1 MKKVL
6 VVLLLCVG
14 TLAFSQETALL
25 RLNYEKGD
33 TYEVKTV
40 MKQSMGEFMKMDM
53 TMSMDLNVTD
63 AKDNAIISE
72 ATFSH
77 VKMDMESMGQKMD
90 YDSNTEESE
99 LSPFGKGMHVE
110 MKKLLETVVTIE
122 NDKLGNVTKTDI
134 KSGIADISSFK
145 DNMSGMIFPEEA
157 VEVGYKWNE
166 TKEQEGMNIE
176 TTYEVASIT
185 DDTVEL
191 KVTGNVSGAAKGT
204 LEGSSSVDRAT
215 GNVIKSE
222 VNMSVTAEGQAIET
236 SVVMTSTKK

>member
-6 VVLLLCVG
+6 VVLLLCVS

-63 AKDNAIISE
+63 TKDNAIISE

-99 LSPFGKGMHVE
+99 LSPFHTPISLKNY
-110 MKKLLETVVTIE
+110 T
-122 NDKLGNVTKTDI
+122 TK
-134 KSGIADISSFK
+134 
-145 DNMSGMIFPEEA
+145 
-157 VEVGYKWNE
+157 
-166 TKEQEGMNIE
+166 NI
-176 TTYEVASIT
+176 YI
-185 DDTVEL
+185 
-191 KVTGNVSGAAKGT
+191 
-204 LEGSSSVDRAT
+204 
-215 GNVIKSE
+215 
-222 VNMSVTAEGQAIET
+222 
-236 SVVMTSTKK
+236 